1 MLRPLGSP
9 RLNAC
14 QEFGKRTAQSHPVRS
29 GKSNVLHSGP
39 IAGFS
44 EGLRSKAERW
54 RNATRGFVL
63 NPNDSM
69 RERLTYLRAPL
80 DHAYVS
86 KKARCWADESVGQ
99 PLVIALGVIMG

>member
-14 QEFGKRTAQSHPVRS
+14 QEFGKRTAQSHPVRT
-29 GKSNVLHSGP
+29 GKSNVLRSGP
-39 IAGFS
+39 IARFS

-69 RERLTYLRAPL
+69 RERLTYLSYLCAPPSL
-80 DHAYVS
+80 RDTGRSSTTQAA
-86 KKARCWADESVGQ
+86 AR
-99 PLVIALGVIMG
+99 

>member
-1 MLRPLGSP
+1 SHAVERG
-9 RLNAC
+9 AC
-14 QEFGKRTAQSHPVRS
+14 TALATTVSILAILLTAQFAQTSLIISGRRFSNPVRS
-29 GKSNVLHSGP
+29 GKSNVLRSGP

-69 RERLTYLRAPL
+69 RERLTYLRAPPSL
-80 DHAYVS
+80 RDTGRS
-86 KKARCWADESVGQ
+86 STT
-99 PLVIALGVIMG
+99 